1 MSNIQFGG
9 GGDDEFRMMVVE
21 DSAVTSEFIEE
32 SKFLSQQQVY
42 KELVHDSIL
51 RISNEL
57 YNDFVTDK
65 STSSIGQLHEVAL
78 RFIETNLIDS
88 ALNIAIVNAREALQS
103 KTDSLFNINHLIVSD
118 TTSYLIYQKENLL
131 EKIKDDKIV
140 ISDLVF
146 QLKAQSDAVI
156 SSVSALN
163 GSISASGIPDGNEKF
178 INEMYFRYRKE
189 GINVITQEYSNI
201 LPVAIQCPSSGGPV
215 VYKARILISLVNDSI
230 EYNDGEVCRLL
241 GIYRMQNVKNDI
253 YINELKIIP
262 NPTNGYAQLVF
273 SGLIGNDFTVE
284 IIDVLGRI
292 VLSKSIGNVTNTCQL
307 QLSGFENGLYSIK
320 LSDRSGNHLTEKLII
335 NK

>member
-1 MSNIQFGG
+1 MSNINLDG
-9 GGDDEFRMMVVE
+9 GGDEEFRMMVVE
-21 DSAVTSEFIEE
+21 DSSVTSNFIEE

-262 NPTNGYAQLVF
+262 NPHKWLC
-273 SGLIGNDFTVE
+273 
-284 IIDVLGRI
+284 
-292 VLSKSIGNVTNTCQL
+292 SIGIL
-307 QLSGFENGLYSIK
+307 
-320 LSDRSGNHLTEKLII
+320 RI
-335 NK
+335 NRK